1 MNNTD
6 IRIGFVPIARPTF
19 DVSLAST
26 MTAQV
31 YDSLIGQGYTLIG
44 AQDLIMDGDSIA
56 ERISELQSSDVDIV
70 LMLQSSF
77 ADSTMVVELAQQV
90 SAPLLMWALPEERVG
105 GRLRLNS
112 FCGINLA
119 GHGLRRVGILY
130 DYIYALPDDESAIEK
145 LNIIAT
151 AAKIKSNLTTTRI
164 GRVGEN
170 PAGFDT
176 CLVNHE
182 GLKSQLGVE
191 VVQLE
196 LEQVFEGARN
206 AAPDKVQAIAETIK
220 TQVSGVA
227 EMDQAA
233 THGTLSTYVTLDE
246 MASEQNLNGMAV
258 RCWPEFFTD
267 LGCSACGAMSML
279 TNKMTPSSCEADVNG
294 TITQLILQWISGDPA
309 FGTDLVSF
317 DVDKDEA
324 VLWHCGLAPLSMAD
338 PDYQPEAA
346 LHSNRQKPLLFQFPL
361 KPGRITIARLSEA
374 TGAFRLVI
382 GSGEMLKAPPSF
394 TGTSGT
400 LRFDSGAQAVMDT
413 IMEEGLEHHVSITY
427 GDHQAVLA
435 SLAKLLGLSVLRL

>member
-1 MNNTD
+1 MDNID

-19 DVSLAST
+19 DVELAKE

-31 YDSLIGQGYTLIG
+31 YAELDKAGYTLIG
-44 AQDLIMDGDSIA
+44 SQNLIMDGATIT
-56 ERISELQSSDVDIV
+56 ERIDELQASNIDLV

-77 ADSTMVVELAQQV
+77 ADSTMVVELAQIV

-119 GHGLRRVGILY
+119 GHGLRRIGIPY
-130 DYIYALPDDESAIEK
+130 DYIYALPGDESALTK
-145 LNIIAT
+145 FNTIAT
-151 AAKIKSNLTTTRI
+151 AAKIKRNLAETRI

-170 PAGFDT
+170 PDGFDT

-182 GLKSQLGVE
+182 GLKSQLGVDI
-191 VVQLE
+191 VQLE
-196 LEQVFEGARN
+196 LQTVFEGARN
-206 AAPDKVQAIAETIK
+206 AEPEKIEAIADAVK
-220 TQVSGVA
+220 SQVAGVD
-227 EMDQAA
+227 EMDA
-233 THGTLSTYVTLDE
+233 TATQGTFGTYVTLDNI
-246 MASEQNLNGMAV
+246 AQEQNLSGMAV

-279 TNKMTPSSCEADVNG
+279 SNQMTPTSCEADVNG

-309 FGTDLVSF
+309 FGTDMVSF
-317 DVDKDEA
+317 DVEKDEA

-338 PDYQPEAA
+338 PDFQPEAA
-346 LHSNRQKPLLFQFPL
+346 LHSNRKMPLLLQFPL
-361 KPGRITIARLSEA
+361 KSGRVTIARLSEA
-374 TGAFRLVI
+374 TGEFRLVI
-382 GSGEMLKAPPSF
+382 GGGEMLKAPASF

-400 LRFDSGAQAVMDT
+400 VRFDNGAQTVMDT

-427 GDHQAVLA
+427 GDHQAILE
-435 SLAKLLGLSVLRL
+435 SLAKILGLSVLRL